1 MSYIV
6 VKLRHGKVIIMCEMS
21 KRIKEKRIE
30 KGLTQEEL
38 GQKLGLQ
45 KSAIAKYENGRV
57 ENIKRSVIGKM
68 AQALECTPSYLM
80 GWEQPELEI
89 IGQVERSREYPYIPN
104 PVAAG
109 VPETIEGINNLPTIS
124 IPDHFLGRYAG
135 NKDIIIMKVNGESMN
150 NIIPNGSIIGVIRNY
165 PISSLNDGD
174 LVVFNCEYEYSVKH
188 FYKTDSKLI
197 FKPNSTEV
205 CFTDLVYNL
214 NDNINIVG
222 KVVMYSVV
230 LD

>member
-1 MSYIV
+1 MDI
-6 VKLRHGKVIIMCEMS
+6 KDIIKK
-21 KRIKEKRIE
+21 KRTE
-30 KGLTQEEL
+30 KGLTMKEL
-38 GQKLGLQ
+38 AEKVGVSEATISRWESGEISNMKHKGIILLADVLGI
-45 KSAIAKYENGRV
+45 SPN
-57 ENIKRSVIGKM
+57 VI
-68 AQALECTPSYLM
+68 M
-80 GWEQPELEI
+80 GWEEQPELEI

-214 NDNINIVG
+214 DDNINIVG

-230 LD
+230 LDWLYIIYKHFKDIW

>member
-1 MSYIV
+1 MDDNLKAIRNRINLRKTELDLSYED
-6 VKLRHGKVIIMCEMS
+6 LSNRTGLS
-21 KRIKEKRIE
+21 KSTIQRYVTGDI
-30 KGLTQEEL
+30 GN
-38 GQKLGLQ
+38 LGLD
-45 KSAIAKYENGRV
+45 KLEIL
-57 ENIKRSVIGKM
+57 

-197 FKPNSTEV
+197 FKSNSTEV